1 MISYKNLEQYFLDS
15 VLVYDEIDEKK
26 SILKIILED
35 LYQYNTNDLVLNK
48 DLDIEFS
55 EIDELI
61 YRINLNEPLQHIIGF
76 SYFMDLKFKVSP
88 SVLIPRPE
96 TEELVSMTLELIK
109 DSASVKILDIGSGS
123 GCIPICL
130 AKYNNNASVTSLDVS
145 KDALEIAIEN
155 AKNNEVEVE
164 FVLQDIL
171 DENFKFQE
179 TFDVII
185 SNPPYVKNNEK
196 PEIRANVL
204 DFEPHLALFV
214 EDDDP
219 LIFYRKIAEIAQNN
233 LTKNGLVAVEINT
246 YLGNETVELF
256 TKFGFKDVSLHQDF
270 FGKDRFVLAR
280 N

>member
-109 DSASVKILDIGSGS
+109 DSDSVKILDIGSGS

-130 AKYNNNASVTSLDVS
+130 AKYNSNASVTSLDVS
-145 KDALEIAIEN
+145 KDALEIAKEN

-171 DENFKFQE
+171 DKSFKFHE

-185 SNPPYVKNNEK
+185 SNPPYVKNNEM